1 MKKIMIKIMNYY
13 FRLSERTYSLWGYL
27 ANNTNEYISPIYR
40 CNRYNNED
48 SADVLQPK
56 LAPQSIM

>member
-1 MKKIMIKIMNYY
+1 MNY

-27 ANNTNEYISPIYR
+27 ANNTNEYINPIYR

-48 SADVLQPK
+48 SVDVLQPK
-56 LAPQSIM
+56 LAPQSIV